1 MISASQPHKPRTLQ
15 GFLWNDEENGSGP
28 AIEQKSHSV
37 IDGLSGSI
45 MPLNNRLG
53 GFKVRS
59 VVMDLTFSTQ
69 PIFSIVTV
77 FTPAL

>member
-1 MISASQPHKPRTLQ
+1 
-15 GFLWNDEENGSGP
+15 
-28 AIEQKSHSV
+28 
-37 IDGLSGSI
+37 
-45 MPLNNRLG
+45 MPLNSRLG

-59 VVMDLTFSTQ
+59 VVMNLTFSTQ